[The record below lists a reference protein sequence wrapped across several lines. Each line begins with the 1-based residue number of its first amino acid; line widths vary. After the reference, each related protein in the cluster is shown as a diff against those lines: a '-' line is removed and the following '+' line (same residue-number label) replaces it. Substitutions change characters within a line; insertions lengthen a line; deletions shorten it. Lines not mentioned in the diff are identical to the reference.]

1 MNEVGS
7 SRSANPSNPSAQPLK
22 GRDIVCFSND
32 WDGDPLSKTHLM
44 RLLAQDNRILWVN
57 SLGNRAPGATA
68 HDARRLLRKAWKA
81 LAGVREV
88 EPNLFVLS
96 PLAVPV
102 FGSEAVGAVNRVA
115 LGLQVRRAMK
125 GLGFQRPV
133 VWAFLPAAQWV
144 ARSLEPDLLVY
155 HCVDEFS
162 AFSDAPG
169 EAIARMEKQLVREA
183 DLVIASAQR
192 LYDSKRAL
200 NPRTVLVRH
209 GVDYRHFARAL
220 DRATPVPEDVAGL
233 PRPVLGF
240 FGLVA
245 DWVDVDLLEALA
257 KANPGG
263 SVVLVGRVRTDVSR
277 LRRATNVHLLGP
289 KPYATLPG
297 YAKAF
302 DVGLLPFRVN
312 ELTLNSN
319 PLKVREYLAAGLPVV
334 STAIPEVEQL
344 GQCLVAHDTPQ
355 FLAQVRRAL
364 RVPGPRR
371 ARSDR
376 IRSESWEAR
385 LEEIRGHVAALE
397 SSRRRLAR

>member
-1 MNEVGS
+1 MSRLEVSTIPERPGPQ
-7 SRSANPSNPSAQPLK
+7 ALV

-44 RLLAQDNRILWVN
+44 RLLARDNRILWVN

-68 HDARRLLRKAWKA
+68 HDARRMVRKAWKA
-81 LAGVREV
+81 LSGVREV

-102 FGSEAVGAVNRVA
+102 FGSESVAAVNRVA
-115 LGLQVRRAMK
+115 LKLQVRRAMRS
-125 GLGFQRPV
+125 LRFLHPV

-169 EAIARMEKQLVREA
+169 QAIAQLEAKLAREA
-183 DLVIASAQR
+183 DLVIVSAQR
-192 LYDSKRAL
+192 LYESKRAL
-200 NPRTVLVRH
+200 DERTVLVRH
-209 GVDYRHFARAL
+209 GVDHRHFARAL
-220 DRATPVPEDVAGL
+220 DRDTPLPEEVAGL

-245 DWVDVDLLEALA
+245 DWVDVELLEAVA
-257 KANPGG
+257 KDHPAG
-263 SVVLVGRVRTDVSR
+263 SLVIVGRVRCDVSR
-277 LRRATNVHLLGP
+277 LRRLPNVHLLGP

-302 DVGLLPFRVN
+302 DVALLPFRVN
-312 ELTLNSN
+312 ELTLNAN

-344 GQCLVAHDTPQ
+344 GQCLVAHDTPE

-364 RVPGPRR
+364 RVPGRR
-371 ARSDR
+371 QARSDR
-376 IRSESWEAR
+376 IRPESWDAKI
-385 LEEIRGHVAALE
+385 EEIRGHVAALE
-397 SSRRRLAR
+397 ASRREAAKS